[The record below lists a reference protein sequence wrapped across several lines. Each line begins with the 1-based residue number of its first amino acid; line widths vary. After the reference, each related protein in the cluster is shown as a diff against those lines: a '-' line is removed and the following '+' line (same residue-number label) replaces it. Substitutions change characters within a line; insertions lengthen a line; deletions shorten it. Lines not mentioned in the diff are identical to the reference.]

1 MKRKSIILIA
11 VVVVLGVVAAL
22 LLHRYN
28 RPSTFKQ
35 DYNVADTAAVTRVFM
50 SDKQDNCV
58 LLSRNSQKGGQWLV
72 DNSYAASQPMID
84 LLLETLNS
92 MRIREQVNRAAV
104 PNVIKALSSRS
115 TMVEVY
121 QKRYAINWFGGRVRL
136 FARERLAV
144 TYFVG
149 HETQDL
155 MGSYVYRE
163 GDKVPYIIHIP
174 GFRGFLGPRFVADP
188 IVWRS
193 HSIVNLNVRQI
204 AEVRLEIPA
213 EPAESFAIRSEGD
226 GFAMYMLGSGQRVD
240 GFDTARVAQLLA
252 SFVNLNFDEYAVA
265 VPQVELD
272 TTFARQ
278 PRTILTVTDT
288 GGRSCELRTYI
299 KYTNPNDLLA
309 MPDPEMY
316 DVFDLNRLYAI
327 IDKTDT
333 VLIQYYVFDNILQP
347 ASYFSR
353 R

>member
-1 MKRKSIILIA
+1 MKRNSIILIA
-11 VVVVLGVVAAL
+11 IVVVLGAAS
-22 LLHRYN
+22 LLHLHKRN
-28 RPSTFKQ
+28 SPATFKQ
-35 DYNVADTAAVTRVFM
+35 DYNVADTASVTRIFM

-58 LLSRNSQKGGQWLV
+58 LLSRNVEPGGQWLV
-72 DNSYAASQPMID
+72 DNSYVASQPMVD
-84 LLLETLNS
+84 LLLETLNT

-115 TMVEVY
+115 VKVEVY
-121 QKRYAINWFGGRVRL
+121 QKRYLINWFGGRLCL
-136 FARERLAV
+136 FPRERLAV
-144 TYFVG
+144 TYFIG

-155 MGSYVYRE
+155 MGSYVFRE

-188 IVWRS
+188 IVLRS

-204 AEVRLEIPA
+204 AEVKLEIPA
-213 EPAESFAIRSEGD
+213 EPAESFAIRRDGD
-226 GFAMYMLGSGQRVD
+226 GFVMQLLASGQQVV

-288 GGRSCELRTYI
+288 GGRSRELRTYI
-299 KYTNPNDLLA
+299 KYTNPDDLKA

-316 DVFDLNRLYAI
+316 DVFDLNRLYAV
-327 IDKTDT
+327 IDRTDT
-333 VLIQYYVFDNILQP
+333 VLIQYYIFDNILQP
-347 ASYFSR
+347 ASYFIK
-353 R
+353 